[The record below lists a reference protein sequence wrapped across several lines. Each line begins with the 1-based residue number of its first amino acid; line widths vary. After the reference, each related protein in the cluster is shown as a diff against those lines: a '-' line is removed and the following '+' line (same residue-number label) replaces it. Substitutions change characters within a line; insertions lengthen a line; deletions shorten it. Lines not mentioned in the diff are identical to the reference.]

1 MPKSAPKS
9 SNININLLPKEGPEG
24 TVNTGLHW
32 LLTVGRFLIIFAEVA
47 ALVILFWAIILQT
60 QKNNLEKSIRDKQ
73 TTIENERGFV
83 TEFVQ
88 TQNRL
93 NQIRQLKEAQ
103 FPTNLVLSEM
113 LKLLPTEVKLTELK
127 VDKDAANFNGTFQ
140 TTSGLQTLIDSF
152 NASNKLVDLD
162 ISTLT
167 TPSTQNPNFTFSA
180 KVTIVPQAFEKD
192 LEIQ

>member
-24 TVNTGLHW
+24 AVNTSLHW

-192 LEIQ
+192 LETK